1 MWIHPEGI
9 ADPWFQ
15 RYALWNSAGQ
25 SIEEAK
31 VMASLIYE
39 GVMHRFPNL
48 KVVIA
53 HGGGYFPHYMG
64 RMDRNHANR
73 PDTVKNTGGKK
84 PSEFLR
90 AFHYD
95 TCVYDPA
102 VLRVLLDRVGAD
114 RLVMGSDYPVGEK
127 DPVGWIKGVALPSS
141 DVEKICGGN
150 AARLLGLH

>member
-1 MWIHPEGI
+1 
-9 ADPWFQ
+9 
-15 RYALWNSAGQ
+15 
-25 SIEEAK
+25 
-31 VMASLIYE
+31 
-39 GVMHRFPNL
+39 
-48 KVVIA
+48 
-53 HGGGYFPHYMG
+53 MG

-127 DPVGWIKGVALPSS
+127 DPVGWIDGFGLSAS
-141 DVEKICGGN
+141 DTEKIRGGN
-150 AARLLGLH
+150 AVRLLGLH